1 MNEKKILKIE
11 TEIAELS
18 KELDS
23 IHPKARRNGCTIT
36 THNIMIKKYNK
47 LIRDKILEIIRAAGE
62 RPYWRILDGKE
73 YLREIKKKIL
83 EEAKELIEAKDKKGI
98 VDEIVDIQEL
108 TDVLISETGLTKSE
122 IKKQQKIKNKKR
134 GGFKK
139 KLFLIKTEK

>member
-1 MNEKKILKIE
+1 
-11 TEIAELS
+11 
-18 KELDS
+18 
-23 IHPKARRNGCTIT
+23 
-36 THNIMIKKYNK
+36 MIKKYNK

-139 KLFLIKTEK
+139 RLFLIKTEK